1 METLALILAGGR
13 GTRVDIL
20 SEQRVK
26 PSIPFAGKYRI
37 IDFTLSNCTNSGIYD
52 IAIMTQYLPLSL
64 VEHIG
69 VGRPWDLDRRDA
81 KLTML
86 QPHKEWYEGTADAVL
101 KNIEFVERS
110 KAKYVLILSGDHIY
124 KMNYREVLNQHIELD
139 AEITVCAKVV
149 DYEEASRFGILA
161 TDETKLIVDFEEK
174 PSEPK
179 SNLASMGIYIFNRD
193 VLLDLLR
200 KNNDANLDFGKHL
213 IPRSV
218 GNRRMY
224 AFSFEGYW
232 RDVGTYD
239 AYLEANLELTQTYSP
254 DVLDMY
260 DPSWKFYTRSED
272 LPAVKV
278 SRTASIK
285 KALLSNG
292 AIISGTVERS
302 VLSPGVIIHG
312 GATVINS
319 VLLNGV
325 RVREGAYIENC
336 IIDKNCDIGV
346 NARIGVGDDYTPNH
360 VKPDVLFSGITVL
373 AKRVII
379 PNDAVIGKNCRIY
392 PVDDLSVYHE
402 PIASGTTLGKSNL

>member
-1 METLALILAGGR
+1 MDTLALILAGGR

-37 IDFTLSNCTNSGIYD
+37 IDFTLSNCTNSGIFD

-64 VEHIG
+64 VDHIG

-86 QPHKEWYEGTADAVL
+86 QPHKGWYEGTADAVF

-110 KAKYVLILSGDHIY
+110 RATYVLILSGDHIY
-124 KMNYREVLNQHIELD
+124 RMDYRDVLQQHIEKN

-149 DYEEASRFGILA
+149 DYEEASRFGILEA
-161 TDETKLIVDFEEK
+161 DQNGLIIDFEEK
-174 PSEPK
+174 PKQPK
-179 SNLASMGIYIFNRD
+179 SNLASMGIYVFNRD

-200 KNNDANLDFGKHL
+200 TNEEPDLDFGKHL

-218 GNRRMY
+218 GNRRMF
-224 AFSFEGYW
+224 AFPFEGYW

-260 DPSWKFYTRSED
+260 DPEWKFYTKSED
-272 LPAVKV
+272 LPAVKI

-292 AIISGTVERS
+292 AIVSGTVERS
-302 VLSPGVIIHG
+302 VLSPGVIIHQ
-312 GATVINS
+312 GATVINC

-325 RVREGAYIENC
+325 RVREGAYLENC
-336 IIDKNCDIGV
+336 IVDKHCDIGA
-346 NARIGVGDDYTPNH
+346 NAKVGIGSDFTPNLE
-360 VKPDVLFSGITVL
+360 KPDVLFSGITVL
-373 AKRVII
+373 AKRVVV
-379 PNDAVIGKNCRIY
+379 PENAVVGRNCRIY
-392 PVDDLSVYHE
+392 PVSDLSVYDQ
-402 PIASGTTLGKSNL
+402 PIKSGTTIQEGQR

>member
-1 METLALILAGGR
+1 MDTLALILAGGR

-37 IDFTLSNCTNSGIYD
+37 IDFTLSNCTNSGIFD

-64 VEHIG
+64 VDHIG

-86 QPHKEWYEGTADAVL
+86 QPHKGWYEGTADAVF

-110 KAKYVLILSGDHIY
+110 RAKYVLILSGDHIY
-124 KMNYREVLNQHIELD
+124 RMDYREVLQQHIEKN

-149 DYEEASRFGILA
+149 DYEEATRFGILEA
-161 TDETKLIVDFEEK
+161 DQDGLIIDFEEK
-174 PSEPK
+174 PKQPK
-179 SNLASMGIYIFNRD
+179 SNLASMGIYVFNRD
-193 VLLDLLR
+193 VLLELLR
-200 KNNDANLDFGKHL
+200 TNEEPDLDFGKHL

-224 AFSFEGYW
+224 AFAFEGYW

-260 DPSWKFYTRSED
+260 DPEWKFYTKSED

-292 AIISGTVERS
+292 AIVSGTVERS
-302 VLSPGVIIHG
+302 VLSPGVIIHQ
-312 GATVINS
+312 GATVINC

-325 RVREGAYIENC
+325 RVREGAYLENC
-336 IIDKNCDIGV
+336 IVDKHCDIGE
-346 NARIGVGDDYTPNH
+346 NTKIGVGSDFTPNIE
-360 VKPDVLFSGITVL
+360 KPDVLFSGITVL
-373 AKRVII
+373 AKRVKI
-379 PNDAVIGKNCRIY
+379 PENAVIGRNCRIY
-392 PVDDLSVYHE
+392 PVNDLSIYDK
-402 PIASGTTLGKSNL
+402 PIKSGTTLK